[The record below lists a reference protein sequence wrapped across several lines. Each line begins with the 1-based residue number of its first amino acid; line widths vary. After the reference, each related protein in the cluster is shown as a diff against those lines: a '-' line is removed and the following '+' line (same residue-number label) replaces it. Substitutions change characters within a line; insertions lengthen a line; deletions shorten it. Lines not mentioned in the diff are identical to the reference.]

1 MVCLRDNINNKI
13 TVATLDGKS
22 YYKIINILKT
32 LQIDYEELSPYD
44 AQRTDSKIIITSK
57 KESNVFKK
65 RDILLDSDLC
75 DNLIIVKAKIIR
87 KFMGT
92 HIYDQLIIGIDP
104 GSRIGISI
112 FYYYNEIDSIVLS
125 SEKSTIDFIYHI
137 LNSINSKKK
146 IIRIGN
152 GDMNMARNIAYFLK
166 SEFKDLV
173 QVEIVDEYGTSNKKI
188 ERNRR
193 GIRDISA
200 ARSIAFRN
208 GKTYKLL
215 DYNNIRNIKMVK

>member
-1 MVCLRDNINNKI
+1 MVCLRDNISNKI

-32 LQIDYEELSPYD
+32 LQIDYEELSPLD

-65 RDILLDSDLC
+65 RNIMLDSDLS

-87 KFMGT
+87 KFMQT
-92 HIYDQLIIGIDP
+92 HIYDQLVIGIDP

-112 FYYYNEIDSIVLS
+112 FYYYNEVDSIVLS
-125 SEKSTIDFIYHI
+125 SEKSTIDFIYQI
-137 LNSINSKKK
+137 LSSINSKKK

-152 GDMNMARNIAYFLK
+152 GDMNMAKNIAYYLK
-166 SEFKDLV
+166 NKFKDLIHI
-173 QVEIVDEYGTSNKKI
+173 EIVDEYGTSNKNI
-188 ERNRR
+188 GRNRR
-193 GIRDISA
+193 GIKDKSA

-208 GKTYKLL
+208 GKTYKLY
-215 DYNNIRNIKMVK
+215 DDNTIRNIKMMK